1 MKYYIE
7 SIEQT
12 LIDGVLNEYGGT
24 EKVGEYSSAE
34 SKYYKKLSD
43 VAADIGKN
51 HAFMTIVLKNSLG
64 TVLKSD
70 KVGEY
75 TEEVTEES

>member
-1 MKYYIE
+1 MMYYIE
-7 SIEQT
+7 SIEQINT
-12 LIDGVLNEYGGT
+12 EKDGLTEYGGT

-43 VAADIGKN
+43 VAADIGKS
-51 HAFMTIVLKNSLG
+51 HTFMTIVLKNSLG
-64 TVLKSD
+64 TVIKSD

-75 TEEVTEES
+75 TEEVADE